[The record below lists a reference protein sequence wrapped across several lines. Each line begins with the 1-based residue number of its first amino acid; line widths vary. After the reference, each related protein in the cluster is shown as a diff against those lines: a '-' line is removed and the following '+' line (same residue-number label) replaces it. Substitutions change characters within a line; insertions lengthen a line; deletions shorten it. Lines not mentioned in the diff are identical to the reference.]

1 MNDNKPLALHNLAAI
16 LVSVA
21 VVLAPHVGRVPGWI
35 VAFCSTALLLR
46 FYLGW
51 QQRKLPAGWLLILAA
66 AIAVAGVL
74 FSYRTLFGRD
84 SGVALLLVMVSLKL
98 LEMQRSRDVFIVVL
112 LSYFLTITN
121 FFYSQTIV
129 TAIYSIA
136 AIWVITAT
144 MVSLQHAAGAP
155 RFGAVVRSSGTLL
168 MQSVPLMLVLFI
180 LFPRVQ
186 GPLWGLPQTQIS
198 ARSGLSDTMS
208 PGSITD
214 LSLSDEIAFRVQF
227 DTPPENPAGFYWRGP
242 VMWTYDGRSWR
253 TEQPVTMSMMSY
265 EPLAPPIR
273 YTVTLEPH
281 EERWLFMIDLPSQ
294 LPPGSVLTRDYQVL
308 SVRPVR
314 ERRRY
319 DGESM
324 PAYRIGSETVP
335 AELQRA
341 LQLPP
346 NAARRARALAE
357 GWRQETADDRAIVER
372 ALQMFRDQPFIY
384 TLAPPELTGD
394 PVDEF
399 LFETRSGFCEH
410 YASSFAVL
418 MRAAGIPTRIVTGY
432 LGGEM
437 NPVDNYLV
445 VRQAEAHAWTEIW
458 LADDGWVRVDPT
470 AAVSPFRISL
480 GVSRAVPTTDPL
492 PLLRRTGANWL
503 RTTRHAWDAVT
514 NSWNQWVL
522 GYSQDRQSQ
531 FFASIGLPNVTW
543 RDMVIVLFF
552 ATGAILLV
560 FAFGM
565 LRKLARRT
573 SDPVQRAWQRFC
585 DAMAARGAPRKSWEG
600 PRDFTARIAAQF
612 PETRERIEHIG
623 MLYIRLRYGG
633 PQDPQALA
641 QLREAV
647 DAVS

>member
-21 VVLAPHVGRVPGWI
+21 VVLAPHAGRVPGWI

-51 QQRKLPAGWLLILAA
+51 QQRKLPAGWLVMLAA
-66 AIAVAGVL
+66 ALAVGGVL
-74 FSYRTLFGRD
+74 LSYRTLFGRD

-98 LEMQRSRDVFIVVL
+98 LEMRRSRDVFIVVL
-112 LSYFLTITN
+112 LAYFLTITN

-129 TAIYSIA
+129 TAIYSLV

-144 MVSLQHAAGAP
+144 MVSLQHAAAPP
-155 RFGAVVRSSGTLL
+155 RFGTVFRGSGTLL
-168 MQSVPLMLVLFI
+168 MQSVPVMLVLFI

-227 DTPPENPAGFYWRGP
+227 EDTPDNPAELYWRGP
-242 VMWTYDGRSWR
+242 VMWSYDGRTWR
-253 TEQPVTMSMMSY
+253 TGSPVTMS
-265 EPLAPPIR
+265 EPAHEALGPTLR
-273 YTVTLEPH
+273 YTVTMEPH
-281 EERWLFMIDLPSQ
+281 EERWLFLIDLPSQ

-308 SVRPVR
+308 SIRPVR

-319 DGESM
+319 DGQSVL
-324 PAYRIGSETVP
+324 AYRIGKETVP
-335 AELQRA
+335 GQLQRA

-346 NAARRARALAE
+346 DAALRARALAE
-357 GWRQETADDRAIVER
+357 SWRAETDDDRAIIER

-394 PVDEF
+394 PVDQF

-437 NPVDNYLV
+437 NPVDDYLV
-445 VRQAEAHAWTEIW
+445 VRQAEAHAWTEVW
-458 LADDGWVRVDPT
+458 LEGAGWVRIDPT
-470 AAVSPFRISL
+470 AVVSPFRVSF
-480 GVSRAVPTTDPL
+480 GVSRAVPETDPL
-492 PLLRRTGANWL
+492 PLLRRTGVNWL
-503 RTTRHAWDAVT
+503 RSARHTWDAVT

-522 GYSQDRQSQ
+522 GYSRERQSQ

-573 SDPVQRAWQRFC
+573 SDPAQRAWQKFC
-585 DAMAARGAPRKSWEG
+585 DTMAARGVPRRSWEG

-612 PETRERIEHIG
+612 PETRERIERIG
-623 MLYIRLRYGG
+623 SLYIRLRYGG
-633 PQDPQALA
+633 QRDARQLE
-641 QLREAV
+641 QLRKAV
-647 DAVS
+647 DAR